1 MENYQ
6 YHSDYGIITSYL
18 LQILVKDFFIF
29 LSFLFAFDLLTLYK
43 KSNDAESLPTNF
55 LLLLHQAMNSFL
67 IYLFFVVYTK
77 FYKIWHIQTIQLVFS
92 IFFFEESNRTNRT
105 NRHQT
110 TKPQL
115 QISYIIHDTQYTIHN
130 TINICVQCQY
140 NFHSALS
147 HFKIITIQ
155 LINWN
160 HT

>member
-43 KSNDAESLPTNF
+43 KSNDTESLPTNF
-55 LLLLHQAMNSFL
+55 LLLLHQSMNSFL

-115 QISYIIHDTQYTIHN
+115 HISYIIHN